1 MLMPRFIKQFI
12 PTVFFGFFLLF
23 SAQAQQLSNKA
34 TVSVITCGP
43 GSEMY
48 SAFGHSAFRVS
59 DPIIGLDKIYN
70 YGTFDFNAP
79 NFYLNFAKGNLIY
92 QLSTTRFAYF
102 LQVYDYENRWVT
114 AQELNLDQQ
123 QVQAV
128 FNYLENNALPKNRSY
143 RYDFFFENCA
153 TKIEDVIVEVLQ
165 DSVTFTNNHINTS
178 KTYRNLIADYTAT
191 NFKWGKFG
199 IDLALGSVIDVPAP
213 KDDYKFLPD
222 YILEAF
228 AHATIIK
235 NGKPQ
240 PLVKQQK
247 NILKNQNYSPSVIVT
262 PFWLLFVLSTFLLY
276 ITYKN
281 IKNNKRSKWVDFFVF
296 FITGTIGLVVL
307 LLWFATAHT
316 ATYKN
321 LNFLWAFAPNFIMA
335 FYMLQSKIARFAV
348 YYLAGLLLLLVIMTV
363 VWILKI
369 QVFNIALIPLLLFLA
384 VRYVYLIKYF
394 KKTV

>member
-1 MLMPRFIKQFI
+1 MLMPRFIKQLI
-12 PTVFFGFFLLF
+12 PAIFFGFFMLF

-34 TVSVITCGP
+34 AVSVITCGP

-102 LQVYDYENRWVT
+102 LQVYNYENRWVT
-114 AQELNLDQQ
+114 AQELNLDHQ
-123 QVQAV
+123 QVLAV
-128 FNYLENNALPKNRSY
+128 FNYLENNALPKNKAY

-165 DSVTFTNNHINTS
+165 DSVQFTNNHISST
-178 KTYRNLIADYTAT
+178 KTYRNLIADYTAKD
-191 NFKWGKFG
+191 FKWGKFG
-199 IDLALGSVIDVPAP
+199 IDLALGSVIDVQAP

-235 NGKPQ
+235 NGKTE

-247 NILKNQNYSPSVIVT
+247 NILNNQNKP
-262 PFWLLFVLSTFLLY
+262 PAHVLSPFLLLLIFSGWLLY

-281 IKNNKRSKWVDFFVF
+281 IKNNTRSKWVDFFTF
-296 FITGTIGLVVL
+296 FVTGIIGVVVL

-321 LNFLWAFAPNFIMA
+321 LNFLWAFAPNLIVA
-335 FYMLQSKIARFAV
+335 FYMLKTKIPPYIG
-348 YYLAGLLLLLVIMTV
+348 YYLKVLLALLLVLIV
-363 VWILKI
+363 VWLLKI
-369 QVFNIALIPLLLFLA
+369 QVFNTALIPFLLLLT
-384 VRYVYLIKYF
+384 VRYVFLLRF
-394 KKTV
+394 LKKAA

>member
-1 MLMPRFIKQFI
+1 MLLPRLSKHFFSIVVFGWFIL
-12 PTVFFGFFLLF
+12 FGL
-23 SAQAQQLSNKA
+23 QAQQLSNKA

-48 SAFGHSAFRVS
+48 SAFGHSAFRVN
-59 DPIIGLDKIYN
+59 DPVIGLDKIYN

-79 NFYLNFAKGNLIY
+79 NFYFNFAKGNLIY

-114 AQELNLDQQ
+114 TQELNLDQQ

-128 FNYLENNALPKNRSY
+128 FNYLENNALPKNKSY

-165 DSVTFTNNHINTS
+165 DSVQFTNNHINTS
-178 KTYRNLIADYTAT
+178 KTYRNLIADYTAA

-199 IDLALGSVIDVPAP
+199 IDLALGSVIDVKAP

-228 AHATIIK
+228 THATLLK
-235 NGKPQ
+235 NGEKV

-247 NILKNQNYSPSVIVT
+247 TILNNQNIPPSPIIT
-262 PFWLLFVLSTFLLY
+262 PFWLLLILSIFLLY
-276 ITYKN
+276 ITFKN
-281 IKNNKRSKWVDFFVF
+281 IKNNTRSKWVDFFTF
-296 FITGTIGLVVL
+296 FTTGIIGLVVL

-321 LNFLWAFAPNFIMA
+321 LNFLWAFAPNLIMA
-335 FYMLQSKIARFAV
+335 FYMLQANIARFVV
-348 YYLAGLLLLLVIMTV
+348 YYLIGLLLLLAVMIV
-363 VWILKI
+363 VWVLKI
-369 QVFNIALIPLLLFLA
+369 QVFNMALIPLLFFLV
-384 VRYVYLIKYF
+384 VRYVFLINYF
-394 KKTV
+394 KKTT